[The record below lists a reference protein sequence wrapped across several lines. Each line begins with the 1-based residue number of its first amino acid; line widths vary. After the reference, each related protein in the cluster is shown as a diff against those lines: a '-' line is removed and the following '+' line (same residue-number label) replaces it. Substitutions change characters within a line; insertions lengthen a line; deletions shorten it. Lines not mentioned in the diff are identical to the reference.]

1 MSYVCLWSPSWP
13 TGAAFPAELIA
24 DLLVH
29 VPRVSVGA
37 GGRVWADARGFDPRT
52 LAVQLVDV
60 AHRHGYSNAHAGAA
74 TTAIAAE
81 LAATQRRVPLTVVK
95 PGHDREFVAPF
106 PVDVLDPSPLLDN
119 ILDGTG
125 VDTLGALAALDASH
139 IEIRMGAD
147 GVRLWKLARADD
159 PRRLFASPRRAL
171 PSASVEWVDYA
182 LRDAER
188 LTFVVNAQAGTV
200 CDTLAG
206 DGQRAR
212 EISLVFALADRTE
225 CTHRIRSARPTAGQ
239 KAWMRLI
246 RSALERITLPD
257 AVTGVTLRVESV
269 TGNDGV
275 QGDLFDKGFAS
286 APQVERAVSQLMD
299 DQGDVV
305 LTPKNSAHPLVD
317 ARTEWQRQDPAVAA
331 TSGERGVA
339 RAQRA
344 GGANPTPRLTLQLVS
359 PPRSVSVQT
368 TERRDHHIPIQY
380 RDNGTSYA
388 IVDAAGPE
396 RISGGQWEEGG
407 PYAREYFR
415 CVREDGTLVWLYRD
429 AARSVGAAV
438 ADSSERPAHGS
449 PPSAGRSPQPA
460 GPRPTVLPSYCPTG
474 WYIHGWWD

>member
-13 TGAAFPAELIA
+13 TGAAFPAELIT

-29 VPRVSVGA
+29 VPRVRVGA
-37 GGRVWADARGFDPRT
+37 GGRVWADARGFDALA
-52 LAVQLVDV
+52 LAVKLVDV

-81 LAATQRRVPLTVVK
+81 LAATQRHVPFTVVK

-106 PVDVLDPSPLLDN
+106 PVDVLEPSTLLDN
-119 ILDGTG
+119 ILDGIG
-125 VDTLGALAALDASH
+125 VETLGALAALDASH
-139 IEIRMGAD
+139 IETRMGAE
-147 GVRLWKLARADD
+147 GMRLWKLARADD
-159 PRRLFASPRRAL
+159 PRLLFASPQRAL

-188 LTFVVNAQAGTV
+188 LVFVVNAQIETV
-200 CDTLAG
+200 CNTMAG

-212 EISLVFALADRTE
+212 ELSLVFAMADRTE
-225 CTHRIRSARPTAGQ
+225 FTHRIRSTRPTASQ

-246 RSALERITLPD
+246 RTALECITLPD

-269 TGNDGV
+269 IGNDGV

-286 APQVERAVSQLMD
+286 APQVERTVSQLMD

-317 ARTEWQRQDPAVAA
+317 ARTEWQREDPAVAA

-339 RAQRA
+339 KAQS
-344 GGANPTPRLTLQLVS
+344 GAKPTPRLTLQLVT
-359 PPRSVSVQT
+359 PPRAVSVKT
-368 TERRDHHIPIQY
+368 AERRDHHIPIQY

-396 RISGGQWEEGG
+396 RVSGGQWEEGG

-429 AARSVGAAV
+429 ASRSVGAAV
-438 ADSSERPAHGS
+438 ADSSQLSAVSSQPSVGGS
-449 PPSAGRSPQPA
+449 SQFAVS
-460 GPRPTVLPSYCPTG
+460 CPTARLPDCPTP
-474 WYIHGWWD
+474 WFLHGWWD

>member
-13 TGAAFPAELIA
+13 TGAAFPAELLT
-24 DLLVH
+24 DLLQH
-29 VPRVSVGA
+29 TPRVRVGA
-37 GGRVWADARGFDPRT
+37 GGRVWADARGFDAGA
-52 LAVQLVDV
+52 LAVKLVDV
-60 AHRHGYSNAHAGAA
+60 AHRHAYSNAHAGAA

-81 LAATQRRVPLTVVK
+81 LAATQRRVPFTVVK

-106 PVDVLDPSPLLDN
+106 PIDVLEPSTLLDN
-119 ILDGTG
+119 ILDGIGIETC
-125 VDTLGALAALDASH
+125 GALAALDASH
-139 IEIRMGAD
+139 IETRMGAE

-159 PRRLFASPRRAL
+159 PRLLFAYPARVL
-171 PSASVEWVDYA
+171 PSTTVEWVDYA

-188 LTFVVNAQAGTV
+188 LTFVVNAQAETV
-200 CDTLAG
+200 CNTMAA

-212 EISLVFALADRTE
+212 EISLVFAMADRTDF
-225 CTHRIRSARPTAGQ
+225 THRIRSARPTASQ

-269 TGNDGV
+269 IGNDGI

-286 APQVERAVSQLMD
+286 APQVERTVSQLMD

-317 ARTEWQRQDPAVAA
+317 ARTEWTREDPAVAA

-344 GGANPTPRLTLQLVS
+344 GGARPTPHLTLQLVT
-359 PPRSVSVQT
+359 PPRRVSVKT
-368 TERRDHHIPIQY
+368 AERRDHRVPVHY
-380 RDNGTSYA
+380 RDAGKSYA

-396 RISGGQWEEGG
+396 RVSGGQWEEGG

-415 CVREDGTLVWLYRD
+415 CVREDGMLVWLYRD
-429 AARSVGAAV
+429 AARSSVAV
-438 ADSSERPAHGS
+438 SSELAAHSSRPSVGS
-449 PPSAGRSPQPA
+449 SSQLAIRWF
-460 GPRPTVLPSYCPTG
+460 L
-474 WYIHGWWD
+474 HGWWD

>member
-13 TGAAFPAELIA
+13 TGAAFPAELIT

-37 GGRVWADARGFDPRT
+37 GGRVWADARGFDALA
-52 LAVQLVDV
+52 LAVKLVDV

-81 LAATQRRVPLTVVK
+81 LAATQRRVPLTIVK
-95 PGHDREFVAPF
+95 PGHDREFVAGF
-106 PVDVLDPSPLLDN
+106 PIDVLEPSTLLDN
-119 ILDGTG
+119 LLDGIG
-125 VDTLGALAALDASH
+125 VETLGALAELDAEH
-139 IEIRMGAD
+139 VEVRLGAE
-147 GVRLWKLARADD
+147 GVRLWKLSRADD
-159 PRRLFASPRRAL
+159 PRLLFAYPARVL
-171 PSASVEWVDYA
+171 PSTTVEWVDYA

-188 LTFVVNAQAGTV
+188 LVFVVNAQVETV
-200 CDTLAG
+200 CNRMAG

-212 EISLVFALADRTE
+212 ELSLVFAMADHTE
-225 CTHRIRSARPTAGQ
+225 FTHRIRSARPTASQ

-246 RSALERITLPD
+246 RAALERITLPD

-269 TGNDGV
+269 IGNDGV

-305 LTPKNSAHPLVD
+305 LTPNNSAHPLLD
-317 ARTEWQRQDPAVAA
+317 QRTEWKREDPAVAA

-339 RAQRA
+339 KAQS
-344 GGANPTPRLTLQLVS
+344 GAKPTPRLTLQLVT
-359 PPRSVSVQT
+359 PPRAVVVKT
-368 TERRDHHIPIQY
+368 AERRDHHIPIQY

-396 RISGGQWEEGG
+396 RVSGGQWEEGG

-438 ADSSERPAHGS
+438 AGSSQLSADSSQPSIGS
-449 PPSAGRSPQPA
+449 SSQLAVSC
-460 GPRPTVLPSYCPTG
+460 PTVRLSDCPTP
-474 WYIHGWWD
+474 WFLHGWWD